1 MTSLGDCLRWCAHEE
16 SVEVNHTQFI
26 VINSIVGIR
35 LSPTGVRMALDVA
48 AGAELTARER
58 SKAARRQQILDAA
71 AGLIAERGLA
81 GVRLED
87 LGSAVGISGP
97 AVYRHFA
104 NKEAV
109 LAELLVGISR
119 YLLENGSRVVA
130 DAATADEALEN
141 LVDFHID
148 FSLTKPALIRVQ
160 GRDLASLDAAAR
172 RDVRQLQR
180 QYVEIWVG
188 VLRDVDP
195 SLSDDEARIKAHAGF
210 GALNSTPHSTGRTK
224 TAVEAHR
231 ERTRAVLRAMA
242 LAALRPAG

>member
-1 MTSLGDCLRWCAHEE
+1 
-16 SVEVNHTQFI
+16 
-26 VINSIVGIR
+26 
-35 LSPTGVRMALDVA
+35 MALADA
-48 AGAELTARER
+48 QGELTARER
-58 SKAARRQQILDAA
+58 SKAERRQQILDAA
-71 AGLIAERGLA
+71 AGLIADRGLA

-119 YLLENGSRVVA
+119 YLLENGSRVV
-130 DAATADEALEN
+130 DAAQNPDDALES

-160 GRDLASLDAAAR
+160 GRDLASLDVAAR
-172 RDVRQLQR
+172 HEVRHLQR

-195 SLSDDEARIKAHAGF
+195 TLSDDDARIKAHAGF
-210 GALNSTPHSTGRTK
+210 GALNSTPHSTGRVK
-224 TAVEAHR
+224 PTADAYR
-231 ERTRAVLRAMA
+231 ERTRAVLREMA
-242 LAALRPAG
+242 LAALRPAE

>member
-188 VLRDVDP
+188 VLRHVDP

>member
-1 MTSLGDCLRWCAHEE
+1 MTACVGRHVD
-16 SVEVNHTQFI
+16 SVKGNHTQFI
-26 VINSIVGIR
+26 VINSIVGIC

-130 DAATADEALEN
+130 EAATADEALEN

-210 GALNSTPHSTGRTK
+210 GALNSTPHTTGRTK